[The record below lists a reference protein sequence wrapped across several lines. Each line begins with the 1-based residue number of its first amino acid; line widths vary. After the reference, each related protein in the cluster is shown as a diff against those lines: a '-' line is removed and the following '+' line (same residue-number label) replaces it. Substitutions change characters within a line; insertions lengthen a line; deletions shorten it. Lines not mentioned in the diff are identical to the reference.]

1 MTLYEIEMQHR
12 ETIDELIENG
22 GALTPEL
29 DARMAISAELF
40 DSKAGSYAL
49 IIKEMSGDIE
59 QLENAIADLTKRKK
73 RIEAS
78 RDNMKSR
85 ILQAML
91 LFGKEKFKT
100 NLVSMWVG
108 YSKKL
113 VILHEHL
120 IPDAYRREVIEY
132 KIEAAALKKAL
143 IEGQIESESAYVAE
157 EPHLQI
163 R

>member
-1 MTLYEIEMQHR
+1 MNLYEIEMQYR
-12 ETIDELIENG
+12 EIADELFDSG
-22 GALTPEL
+22 GSLTPEL
-29 DARMAISAELF
+29 EARLAISEEMF
-40 DSKAGSYAL
+40 EKKAASYGL
-49 IIKEMSGDIE
+49 IIKEMNGDIE
-59 QLENAIADLTKRKK
+59 QLENAITDLTKRKK

-78 RDNMKSR
+78 RDNLKSR

-100 NLVSMWVG
+100 NLLSMWVG

-143 IEGQIESESAYVAE
+143 IDGQIESDSAYVAE
-157 EPHLQI
+157 EPNLQI